1 MDDEEQM
8 NIEKSEA
15 PVKGTAEESGV
26 AERTEAAGAETAEV
40 SAEVAAEPETGD
52 ISEQTAEEVVAE
64 HDGKSKKKKG
74 GKIALYILYGVIT
87 VFVLVMILSFNDIGR
102 IFEVLSGAQI
112 GYVFAALGLLLA
124 YLALSPI
131 ALCILTK
138 SRKNDISV
146 KKTYVIGMT
155 EHFFNGI
162 TPFATGGQPFQV
174 YAFARSGVRPAEST
188 GLLLMNFIIYQI
200 VISLYSGLALIFY
213 SRFATNALISVIA
226 IVGFSVNFL
235 VLACAVAIATSS
247 HVRRFLQWCVKLLCK
262 IKFIA
267 KFLEPQLPKFN
278 AYMEQVQ
285 VAFKDLLK
293 KPGVFFSCL
302 GVKAVAMA
310 AYYAI
315 TFFVIR
321 ALGIDIGV
329 DQLFFVICGTAF
341 AVTMVIFLPTPGSSG
356 GVEFAFSVIFATII
370 GAAEI
375 ETISY
380 GGMLIWRLMTY
391 YLAMLISLAFYIGF
405 EINCSRAK
413 KRKAMLEQR
422 ENAEHAFATEDIAEE
437 AADENNTEN
446 KDPNESAAAEP
457 IKNTSGEN
465 SSARETDGK
474 GNTE

>member
-1 MDDEEQM
+1 MDMDDEEKL
-8 NIEKSEA
+8 I
-15 PVKGTAEESGV
+15 EESETEQPSDGGEENGV
-26 AERTEAAGAETAEV
+26 T
-40 SAEVAAEPETGD
+40 
-52 ISEQTAEEVVAE
+52 EQTAEEAVAE

-74 GKIALYILYGVIT
+74 GKIALYILYGVVTI
-87 VFVLVMILSFNDIGR
+87 FVLVMILSFNDIGN
-102 IFEVLSGAQI
+102 IFGMLAHAEI
-112 GYVFAALGLLLA
+112 GYVFAAIGLLLV
-124 YLALSPI
+124 YLGISPI

-174 YAFARSGVRPAEST
+174 YAFARSGVKPAEST

-200 VISLYSGLALIFY
+200 VISAFSGLALIFY

-226 IVGFSVNFL
+226 IVGFSVNFA

-247 HVRRFLQWCVKLLCK
+247 HVRRFLQWCVGLLCK

-285 VAFKDLLK
+285 IAFKDLLK

-302 GVKAVAMA
+302 GVKAVSMA

-321 ALGIDIGV
+321 SLGIEIGI

-370 GAAEI
+370 GADQI

-380 GGMLIWRLMTY
+380 GGMLIWRLITY
-391 YLAMLISLAFYIGF
+391 YLSMMISLAFYIGF

-413 KRKAMLEQR
+413 KRKLLLAEQ
-422 ENAEHAFATEDIAEE
+422 ENAVHAVVTEDLIEEASNDNGANNAEE
-437 AADENNTEN
+437 ED
-446 KDPNESAAAEP
+446 AE
-457 IKNTSGEN
+457 
-465 SSARETDGK
+465 
-474 GNTE
+474 

>member
-1 MDDEEQM
+1 MDMDDEEKL
-8 NIEKSEA
+8 I
-15 PVKGTAEESGV
+15 EESETEQPSDGV
-26 AERTEAAGAETAEV
+26 EENGVT
-40 SAEVAAEPETGD
+40 
-52 ISEQTAEEVVAE
+52 EQTAEEAVAE

-74 GKIALYILYGVIT
+74 GKIALYILYGVVTI
-87 VFVLVMILSFNDIGR
+87 FVLVMILSFNDIGN
-102 IFEVLSGAQI
+102 IFGMLAHAEI
-112 GYVFAALGLLLA
+112 GYVFAAIGLLLV
-124 YLALSPI
+124 YLGISPI

-174 YAFARSGVRPAEST
+174 YAFARSGVKPAEST

-200 VISLYSGLALIFY
+200 VISAFSGLALIFY

-226 IVGFSVNFL
+226 IVGFSVNFA

-247 HVRRFLQWCVKLLCK
+247 HVRRFLQWCVGLLCK

-285 VAFKDLLK
+285 IAFKDLLK

-302 GVKAVAMA
+302 GVKAVSMA

-321 ALGIDIGV
+321 SLGIEIGI

-370 GAAEI
+370 GADQI

-380 GGMLIWRLMTY
+380 GGMLIWRLITY
-391 YLAMLISLAFYIGF
+391 YLSMMISLAFYIGF

-413 KRKAMLEQR
+413 KRKMLLAEQ
-422 ENAEHAFATEDIAEE
+422 ENVVHAVVTEDLIEEASDDNGANNAEEEDAE
-437 AADENNTEN
+437 
-446 KDPNESAAAEP
+446 
-457 IKNTSGEN
+457 
-465 SSARETDGK
+465 
-474 GNTE
+474 

>member
-1 MDDEEQM
+1 MDMDDEEKL
-8 NIEKSEA
+8 I
-15 PVKGTAEESGV
+15 EESETEQPSDGV
-26 AERTEAAGAETAEV
+26 EENGVT
-40 SAEVAAEPETGD
+40 
-52 ISEQTAEEVVAE
+52 EQTAEEAVAE

-74 GKIALYILYGVIT
+74 GKIALYILYGVVTI
-87 VFVLVMILSFNDIGR
+87 FVLVMILSFNDIGN
-102 IFEVLSGAQI
+102 IFGMLAHAEI
-112 GYVFAALGLLLA
+112 GYVFAAIGLLLV
-124 YLALSPI
+124 YLGISPI

-174 YAFARSGVRPAEST
+174 YAFARSGVKPAEST

-200 VISLYSGLALIFY
+200 VISAFSGLALIFY

-226 IVGFSVNFL
+226 IVGFSVNFA

-247 HVRRFLQWCVKLLCK
+247 HVRRFLQWCVGLLCK

-285 VAFKDLLK
+285 IAFKDLLK

-302 GVKAVAMA
+302 GVKAVSMA

-321 ALGIDIGV
+321 SLGIEIGI

-370 GAAEI
+370 GADQI

-380 GGMLIWRLMTY
+380 GGMLIWRLITY
-391 YLAMLISLAFYIGF
+391 YLSMMISLAFYIGF

-413 KRKAMLEQR
+413 KRKMLLAEQ
-422 ENAEHAFATEDIAEE
+422 ENAVHAVVTEDLIEEASNDNGANNAEE
-437 AADENNTEN
+437 ED
-446 KDPNESAAAEP
+446 AE
-457 IKNTSGEN
+457 
-465 SSARETDGK
+465 
-474 GNTE
+474 

>member
-1 MDDEEQM
+1 MDMDDEEKL
-8 NIEKSEA
+8 I
-15 PVKGTAEESGV
+15 EESETEQPSDGGEENGV
-26 AERTEAAGAETAEV
+26 T
-40 SAEVAAEPETGD
+40 
-52 ISEQTAEEVVAE
+52 EQTAEEAVAE
-64 HDGKSKKKKG
+64 HDGKRKKKKG
-74 GKIALYILYGVIT
+74 GKIALYILYGVVTI
-87 VFVLVMILSFNDIGR
+87 FVLVMILSFNDIGN
-102 IFEVLSGAQI
+102 IFGMLAHAEI
-112 GYVFAALGLLLA
+112 GYVFAAIGLLLV
-124 YLALSPI
+124 YLGISPI

-174 YAFARSGVRPAEST
+174 YAFARSGVKPAEST

-200 VISLYSGLALIFY
+200 VISAFSGLALIFY

-226 IVGFSVNFL
+226 IVGFSVNFA

-247 HVRRFLQWCVKLLCK
+247 HVRRFLQWCVGLLCK

-285 VAFKDLLK
+285 IAFKDLLK

-302 GVKAVAMA
+302 GVKAVSMA

-321 ALGIDIGV
+321 SLGIEIGI

-370 GAAEI
+370 GADQI

-380 GGMLIWRLMTY
+380 GGMLIWRLITY
-391 YLAMLISLAFYIGF
+391 YLSMMISLAFYIGF

-413 KRKAMLEQR
+413 KRKMLLAEQ
-422 ENAEHAFATEDIAEE
+422 ENVVHAVVTEDLIEEASNDNGANNAEEEDAE
-437 AADENNTEN
+437 
-446 KDPNESAAAEP
+446 
-457 IKNTSGEN
+457 
-465 SSARETDGK
+465 
-474 GNTE
+474 

>member
-1 MDDEEQM
+1 MDMDDEEKL
-8 NIEKSEA
+8 I
-15 PVKGTAEESGV
+15 EESETEQPSDGV
-26 AERTEAAGAETAEV
+26 EENGVT
-40 SAEVAAEPETGD
+40 
-52 ISEQTAEEVVAE
+52 EQTAEEAVAE

-74 GKIALYILYGVIT
+74 GKIALYILYGVVTI
-87 VFVLVMILSFNDIGR
+87 FVLVMILSFNDIGN
-102 IFEVLSGAQI
+102 IFGMLAHAEI
-112 GYVFAALGLLLA
+112 GYVFAAIGLLLV
-124 YLALSPI
+124 YLGISPI

-174 YAFARSGVRPAEST
+174 YAFARSGVKPAEST

-200 VISLYSGLALIFY
+200 VISAFSGLALIFY

-226 IVGFSVNFL
+226 IVGFSVNFA

-247 HVRRFLQWCVKLLCK
+247 HVRRFLQWCVGLLCK

-285 VAFKDLLK
+285 IAFKDLLK

-302 GVKAVAMA
+302 GVKAVSMA

-321 ALGIDIGV
+321 SLGIEIGI

-370 GAAEI
+370 GADQI

-380 GGMLIWRLMTY
+380 GGMLIWRLITY
-391 YLAMLISLAFYIGF
+391 YLSMMISLAFYIGF

-413 KRKAMLEQR
+413 KRKLLLAEQ
-422 ENAEHAFATEDIAEE
+422 ENAVHAVVTEDLIEEASNDNGANNAEE
-437 AADENNTEN
+437 ED
-446 KDPNESAAAEP
+446 AE
-457 IKNTSGEN
+457 
-465 SSARETDGK
+465 
-474 GNTE
+474 